1 MNTDSRF
8 LRLALK
14 LDAVASGGLGAGTLV
29 LSSQLDELFGTP
41 AALTV
46 GTGAFLVLF
55 AAGLWVLASRARI
68 SPAAV
73 WVVIAGNLGW
83 VAASVAVAL
92 SDAFALTG
100 LGLAFVLAQAAAVV
114 VFADLEYL
122 GLRKAR
128 PQAA

>member
-14 LDAVASGGLGAGTLV
+14 LDAVASGGLGAGTLL
-29 LSSQLDELFGTP
+29 LSSQLDQVLGTP
-41 AALTV
+41 VALTV
-46 GTGAFLVLF
+46 GTGAFLVVF

-73 WVVIAGNLGW
+73 WFVIVGNLGW
-83 VAASVAVAL
+83 VAASVAVAV

-100 LGLAFVLAQAAAVV
+100 LGVAFVLAQAAAVV

-128 PQAA
+128 PQTV